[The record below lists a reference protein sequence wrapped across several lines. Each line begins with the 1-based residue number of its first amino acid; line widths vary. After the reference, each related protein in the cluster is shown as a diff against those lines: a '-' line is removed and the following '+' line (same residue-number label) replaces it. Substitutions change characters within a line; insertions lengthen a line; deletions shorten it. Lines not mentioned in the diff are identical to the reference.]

1 MYKDNYLPTAAEALS
16 LYKQYSEDEINKE
29 IARVITPMINKA
41 IKSNSTRAL
50 LNREDAIQNDLVYTE
65 WEDYFDTN
73 SVICQKLKD
82 LGYRLSTSLYSD
94 TIKVVKRLIID
105 FGET

>member
-1 MYKDNYLPTAAEALS
+1 MYNDNYLPTAAEALS
-16 LYKQYSEDEINKE
+16 LYKQYSEDQINKE

-50 LNREDAIQNDLVYTE
+50 LKREDAIQNDLAYTE

-73 SVICQKLKD
+73 SVIGQKLKD
-82 LGYRLSTSLYSD
+82 LGYRLSTVSYSD
-94 TIKVVKRLIID
+94 TIKAAEYLIID
-105 FGET
+105 FGEA